1 MAKDKKDRP
10 PVGPDTEYSRKRQDK
25 LLDTQ
30 RDGREIGRRQGFNR
44 QQRSAEL
51 GGVIGTPGAYIQRGA
66 QFIGDKLDDVDA
78 YLSEKVGMEERAAFK
93 KGIRQGLKDEGYKKG
108 GSVKSSAPKWAKLKQ
123 LSLLWVVHQSVL
135 TALQCVAKPV
145 EKWSD
150 VFNLSTNL
158 IE

>member
-30 RDGREIGRRQGFNR
+30 RDGREIGRQEGFNR
-44 QQRSAEL
+44 QQRSAGL

-66 QFIGDKLDDVDA
+66 QFIGDKFDDIDA

-108 GSVKSSAPKWAKLKQ
+108 GSVKKTSTVKKVSTGSSASKRADGIAVKGKTKGRF
-123 LSLLWVVHQSVL
+123 V
-135 TALQCVAKPV
+135 
-145 EKWSD
+145 
-150 VFNLSTNL
+150 
-158 IE
+158 

>member
-1 MAKDKKDRP
+1 MAKDKKDSKKDARP

-108 GSVKSSAPKWAKLKQ
+108 GSVKKTSTVKKVSTGSSASKRADGIAKKGKTRGRM
-123 LSLLWVVHQSVL
+123 V
-135 TALQCVAKPV
+135 
-145 EKWSD
+145 
-150 VFNLSTNL
+150 
-158 IE
+158 

>member
-108 GSVKSSAPKWAKLKQ
+108 GSVKKTSTVKKVSTGSSASKRADGIAKKGKTRGRM
-123 LSLLWVVHQSVL
+123 V
-135 TALQCVAKPV
+135 
-145 EKWSD
+145 
-150 VFNLSTNL
+150 
-158 IE
+158 

>member
-66 QFIGDKLDDVDA
+66 QFIGDKFDDIDA

-108 GSVKSSAPKWAKLKQ
+108 GSVKKTSTVKKVSTGSSASKRADGIAKKGKTRGKM
-123 LSLLWVVHQSVL
+123 V
-135 TALQCVAKPV
+135 
-145 EKWSD
+145 
-150 VFNLSTNL
+150 
-158 IE
+158 

>member
-51 GGVIGTPGAYIQRGA
+51 GGVIGTPGAYIERGA
-66 QFIGDKLDDVDA
+66 QFIGDKLDDIDA

-108 GSVKSSAPKWAKLKQ
+108 GSVKKTSTVKKVSTGSSASKRADGIAKKGKTRGKM
-123 LSLLWVVHQSVL
+123 V
-135 TALQCVAKPV
+135 
-145 EKWSD
+145 
-150 VFNLSTNL
+150 
-158 IE
+158 

>member
-108 GSVKSSAPKWAKLKQ
+108 GSVKKTSTVKKVSTGSSASKRADGIAKKGKTRGKM
-123 LSLLWVVHQSVL
+123 V
-135 TALQCVAKPV
+135 
-145 EKWSD
+145 
-150 VFNLSTNL
+150 
-158 IE
+158 

>member
-78 YLSEKVGMEERAAFK
+78 YLSEK
-93 KGIRQGLKDEGYKKG
+93 
-108 GSVKSSAPKWAKLKQ
+108 
-123 LSLLWVVHQSVL
+123 
-135 TALQCVAKPV
+135 
-145 EKWSD
+145 
-150 VFNLSTNL
+150 
-158 IE
+158 

>member
-10 PVGPDTEYSRKRQDK
+10 PVGPDTEYARKRQDK

-51 GGVIGTPGAYIQRGA
+51 GGCNWNSWRLHQAA
-66 QFIGDKLDDVDA
+66 Q
-78 YLSEKVGMEERAAFK
+78 LS
-93 KGIRQGLKDEGYKKG
+93 LLLL
-108 GSVKSSAPKWAKLKQ
+108 KWAKLKQ

-135 TALQCVAKPV
+135 TVLQCAAKPV

>member
-108 GSVKSSAPKWAKLKQ
+108 GSVKSSAPKMGKVK
-123 LSLLWVVHQSVL
+123 
-135 TALQCVAKPV
+135 TAKPSMGGASKRADGIAIRGKTRGKMV
-145 EKWSD
+145 
-150 VFNLSTNL
+150 
-158 IE
+158 